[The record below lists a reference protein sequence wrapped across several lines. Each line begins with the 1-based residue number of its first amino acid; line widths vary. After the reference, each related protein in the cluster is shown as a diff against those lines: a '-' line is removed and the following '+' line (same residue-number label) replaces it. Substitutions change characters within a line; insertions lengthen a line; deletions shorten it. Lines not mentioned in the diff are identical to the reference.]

1 MQAIRMYRKARL
13 ARFGM
18 TIAWVLAM
26 VASSDARA
34 SSCGPRFATYYVEC
48 RSGQC
53 EAEFRTLYTRAFGSC
68 GKRLVVENV
77 EADADAFLTS
87 LVAAASPDNTGL
99 WQVRLPLL
107 TLDPTD
113 SGIQAIKEEL
123 GQHITSEPPSSISA
137 GDWLDLLDHWDRA
150 RWLVRVSSD
159 ASSATVAG
167 ARREAEGIARW
178 EWWSKF
184 ADASFYWLSALVALV
199 ALVRT
204 TRRFFF
210 HLHNSS
216 SDGRRRRL
224 WACVLG
230 QAAILGGCIAIA
242 GAYRFD
248 VWLGLLLVPGILLL
262 WLVQAW
268 AYLHVRWLSSPSG

>member
-1 MQAIRMYRKARL
+1 MHREASFVRIGAIVL
-13 ARFGM
+13 C
-18 TIAWVLAM
+18 VLAAM
-26 VASSDARA
+26 LACSAQA
-34 SSCGPRFATYYVEC
+34 SSCKPRQVTYYVGC

-53 EAEFRTLYTRAFGSC
+53 TAEFRAVEIPAFRSC
-68 GKRLVVENV
+68 GRRLVVEDV
-77 EADADAFLTS
+77 DAGAGPFVTS
-87 LVAAASPDNTGL
+87 LVEAANPGSTGL
-99 WQVRLPLL
+99 WQVRLPLRS
-107 TLDPTD
+107 PYSTD
-113 SGIQAIKEEL
+113 SDIQTIKGELASRARELPRSLDDWRALL
-123 GQHITSEPPSSISA
+123 GQ
-137 GDWLDLLDHWDRA
+137 RA
-150 RWLVRVSSD
+150 SWLVRVDTD
-159 ASSATVAG
+159 ASSTTVVD

-184 ADASFYWLSALVALV
+184 ADASFYWLSALAALV

-242 GAYRFD
+242 GVYRFD
-248 VWLGLLLVPGILLL
+248 VWVGLLLVLGILLL

-268 AYLHVRWLSSPSG
+268 AYLHARWLSSPNGWAGRP